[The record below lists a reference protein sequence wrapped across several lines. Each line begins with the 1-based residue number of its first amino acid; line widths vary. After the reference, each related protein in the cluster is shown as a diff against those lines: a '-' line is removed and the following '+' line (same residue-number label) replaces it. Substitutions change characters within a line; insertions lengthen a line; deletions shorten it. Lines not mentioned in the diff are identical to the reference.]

1 MKNYQELL
9 AAMAGSR
16 CSRLLRALLT
26 VYQLTDFCCGVY
38 NLPVPLADDVRPQV
52 EVLFPDHPL
61 PPRGESAGF
70 DSKNHACSHA
80 RYRGCGPAYST
91 NHSRSPGF

>member
-1 MKNYQELL
+1 MKNYQELM
-9 AAMAGSR
+9 AAIAGSR
-16 CSRLLRALLT
+16 GTRLLRALFT
-26 VYQLTDFCCGVY
+26 VYQLADFCCGARD
-38 NLPVPLADDVRPQV
+38 LPVPFAADLRTQV
-52 EVLFPDHPL
+52 EGLFPDHPL
-61 PPRGESAGF
+61 APLGESAGF